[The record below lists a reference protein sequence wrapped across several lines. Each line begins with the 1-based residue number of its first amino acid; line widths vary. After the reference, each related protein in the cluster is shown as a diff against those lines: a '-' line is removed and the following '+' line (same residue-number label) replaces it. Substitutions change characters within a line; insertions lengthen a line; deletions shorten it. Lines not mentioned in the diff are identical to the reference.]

1 MSSCDTLLH
10 TFTSVIE
17 PLRMEKLFG
26 EQRPV
31 ELEIGC
37 GDGGFLLGYAQSN
50 PKRNFIGVERLF
62 GRIRKLDKK
71 GRRDNLQ
78 NLRLLRIE
86 ARYLIQHLLPE
97 HQMEAMHVYFPDP
110 WPKDKHA
117 RHRLID
123 GEFPGHT
130 ARLLK
135 SGGVIHLRTD
145 DMAYFEQMQEVFRAH
160 GGFELESAPSDLA
173 SRVTEFEADFNAQG
187 KPTRRAS
194 WRLL

>member
-1 MSSCDTLLH
+1 
-10 TFTSVIE
+10 
-17 PLRMEKLFG
+17 
-26 EQRPV
+26 
-31 ELEIGC
+31 
-37 GDGGFLLGYAQSN
+37 
-50 PKRNFIGVERLF
+50 
-62 GRIRKLDKK
+62 
-71 GRRDNLQ
+71 
-78 NLRLLRIE
+78 
-86 ARYLIQHLLPE
+86 
-97 HQMEAMHVYFPDP
+97 MEAMHVYFPDP

-160 GGFELESAPSDLA
+160 GGFELESTPSDLA